1 MLASVGTEAVMHMF
15 ARLELEPRPLLRA
28 ALATGALCGLIAL
41 GDRGGRWLDPALLG
55 YLIASGFACFGV
67 AYRYFTWLE
76 RPATAMYWRWTVR
89 TFLSPR
95 GLSRLPRLALTLL
108 DQMFLQRFIG
118 MRSIKRWGAHACLAW
133 GCLLA
138 FAVTFPL
145 VFGWAR
151 FTSDGRNPGR
161 YQAWLFGFPAGS
173 FPLDSPQAWI
183 TFHILDLAA
192 VMVLAGCAL
201 AFLRRSQDDG
211 DTATQRFDL
220 DILPLLMLIA
230 ISVTGL
236 LLTAS
241 ETWLQGR
248 NFGTLAYIHEMTV
261 IVMLLALPFG
271 KLFHIVQRPAQ
282 AGVAR
287 YKAEGDA
294 RELLPCKACGTR
306 FIRFNQRADLETL
319 WAQLG
324 LDGARH
330 GNGVHHLDLC
340 PRCKRRLL
348 MKAQSLRLGGAFDP
362 FADIPLP
369 VEALADP
376 ISFGS

>member
-1 MLASVGTEAVMHMF
+1 MNLFTRM
-15 ARLELEPRPLLRA
+15 ELQPRPLVRA
-28 ALATGALCGLIAL
+28 ALVTLGLCGLIAL
-41 GDRGGRWLDPALLG
+41 GNGGGRWLDPALLG
-55 YLIASGFACFGV
+55 YLIASVFACFGV

-89 TFLSPR
+89 TLLSPR
-95 GLSRLPRLALTLL
+95 GLLRLPRMGLVLA
-108 DQMFLQRFIG
+108 DQLFLQRFIG
-118 MRSIKRWGAHACLAW
+118 KRSLKRWGAHACLAW

-145 VFGWAR
+145 VFGWVR
-151 FTSDGRNPGR
+151 FTSEGADAGR
-161 YQAWLFGFPAGS
+161 YQAWVLGLPAGS
-173 FPLDSPQAWI
+173 FPLDSFAAFVS
-183 TFHILDLAA
+183 FHILDLAA
-192 VMVLAGCAL
+192 VMVLTGCVL
-201 AFLRRSQDDG
+201 AFLRRAGDEG

-220 DILPLLMLIA
+220 DILPLLLLIA

-248 NFGTLAYIHEMTV
+248 NFGTLAFMHELTV
-261 IVMLLALPFG
+261 IVMLLFLPFG

-282 AGVAR
+282 AGVAL

-294 RELLPCKACGTR
+294 AGLLPCRVCAKP
-306 FIRFNQRADLETL
+306 FIRPNQRRDLEQL
-319 WAQLG
+319 WLELG

-330 GNGVHHLDLC
+330 DGGAHHLDLC
-340 PRCKRRLL
+340 PRCKRRLV

-362 FADIPLP
+362 FAEVPVPVAPLD
-369 VEALADP
+369 DP
-376 ISFGS
+376 FSFRS

>member
-1 MLASVGTEAVMHMF
+1 MNLC
-15 ARLELEPRPLLRA
+15 ARLELEPRPLFRS
-28 ALATGALCGLIAL
+28 ALATLGLSALVAL
-41 GDRGGRWLDPALLG
+41 GSGGGRWLDPALLG
-55 YLIASGFACFGV
+55 YLIASVFACFGV

-76 RPATAMYWRWTVR
+76 RPATAMYWRWTTALLLR
-89 TFLSPR
+89 PR
-95 GLSRLPRLALTLL
+95 GLAQLPRLGRDLL
-108 DQMFLQRFIG
+108 DQLVLQRFIRQ
-118 MRSIKRWGAHACLAW
+118 RSLKRWGAHACLAW

-151 FTSDGRNPGR
+151 FTSDGANPDR

-173 FPLDSPQAWI
+173 FPLHSFQAFAI
-183 TFHILDLAA
+183 FHILDLAA
-192 VMVLAGCAL
+192 LMVLAGCVL
-201 AFLRRSQDDG
+201 AFLRRSQDEG

-248 NFGTLAYIHEMTV
+248 NFGTLAYIHELTV
-261 IVMLLALPFG
+261 IVMLLSLPFG
-271 KLFHIVQRPAQ
+271 KLFHIIQRPAQ

-294 RELLPCKACGTR
+294 LGLLPCIACATP
-306 FIRFNQRADLETL
+306 FIRANQRRDLERL
-319 WAQLG
+319 WRELG

-330 GNGVHHLDLC
+330 AGGAHHLDLC
-340 PRCKRRLL
+340 PRCRRRLL
-348 MKAQSLRLGGAFDP
+348 LKAHDRRLGGAFDP
-362 FADIPLP
+362 FAEVPVPVAPL
-369 VEALADP
+369 LDP
-376 ISFGS
+376 QTFGS

>member
-1 MLASVGTEAVMHMF
+1 MRMF

-28 ALATGALCGLIAL
+28 AAATAALCGLIAL
-41 GDRGGRWLDPALLG
+41 GNHGGRWLDPALLG
-55 YLIASGFACFGV
+55 YLIASVFACFGV

-76 RPATAMYWRWTVR
+76 RPATAIYWRWTAR

-95 GLSRLPRLALTLL
+95 GLARLPRIGLILL
-108 DQMFLQRFIG
+108 DQMFLQRFIKQ
-118 MRSIKRWGAHACLAW
+118 RSIKRWGAHACLAW

-151 FTSDGRNPGR
+151 FTSDGANADR

-173 FPLDSPQAWI
+173 FPLHSPQAFI

-192 VMVLAGCAL
+192 FMVLAGCVL
-201 AFLRRSQDDG
+201 AFLRRSQDEG

-220 DILPLLMLIA
+220 DILPLLLLIA
-230 ISVTGL
+230 VAATGL

-241 ETWLQGR
+241 EEWLQGR
-248 NFGTLAYIHEMTV
+248 NFGTLAFIHQMTV
-261 IVMLLALPFG
+261 ILLLLFLPFG

-287 YKAEGDA
+287 YKAEGEA
-294 RELLPCKACGTR
+294 QGLLPCKACATP
-306 FIRFNQRADLETL
+306 FIRANQRADLERL
-319 WAQLG
+319 WRELG

-330 GNGVHHLDLC
+330 GAGVHHLDLC

-348 MKAQSLRLGGAFDP
+348 LTAHNLRLAGAFDP
-362 FADIPLP
+362 FADVPLP
-369 VEALADP
+369 VEPLSDP
-376 ISFGS
+376 ISFRS

>member
-1 MLASVGTEAVMHMF
+1 
-15 ARLELEPRPLLRA
+15 
-28 ALATGALCGLIAL
+28 
-41 GDRGGRWLDPALLG
+41 
-55 YLIASGFACFGV
+55 
-67 AYRYFTWLE
+67 
-76 RPATAMYWRWTVR
+76 
-89 TFLSPR
+89 
-95 GLSRLPRLALTLL
+95 
-108 DQMFLQRFIG
+108 
-118 MRSIKRWGAHACLAW
+118 
-133 GCLLA
+133 
-138 FAVTFPL
+138 VTFPL

-151 FTSDGRNPGR
+151 FTSDGPNPDR
-161 YQAWLFGFPAGS
+161 YQAWVFGFPAGS
-173 FPLDSPQAWI
+173 FPLHSPQAWV

-201 AFLRRSQDDG
+201 AFLRHSQDDG

-261 IVMLLALPFG
+261 IVMLLSLPFG

-294 RELLPCKACGTR
+294 RALLPCKACATP

-319 WAQLG
+319 WARLG

-330 GNGVHHLDLC
+330 GSGVHHLDLC

-362 FADIPLP
+362 FAEIPLP